1 MSYKKEFIVSKI
13 DTSKDNSSYVYV
25 SIYNNGHFYSSKR
38 QQGFPENPFGVAAIP
53 ITSLDDLKNLP
64 KKISDAIESAVGGDR
79 NNMSSES
86 TTFKMNVREFEE
98 LGIKKGDKVTL
109 EINISNNNDI
119 VA

>member
-1 MSYKKEFIVSKI
+1 M
-13 DTSKDNSSYVYV
+13 
-25 SIYNNGHFYSSKR
+25 
-38 QQGFPENPFGVAAIP
+38 
-53 ITSLDDLKNLP
+53 DDLKNLP
-64 KKISDAIESAVGGDR
+64 KKISDAVESAFGGDR
-79 NNMSSES
+79 NKMSSES

>member
-13 DTSKDNSSYVYV
+13 ETSEDNSSYVYV
-25 SIYNNGHFYSSKR
+25 SIYTNSHFSPTKR
-38 QQGFPENPFGVAAIP
+38 QQGFPEIPFGVAAIS

-64 KKISDAIESAVGGDR
+64 KKISDTIENAFGGDR

-86 TTFKMNVREFEE
+86 NTFKMNVKEFEE

>member
-1 MSYKKEFIVSKI
+1 MFMYRSILIAIFLLL
-13 DTSKDNSSYVYV
+13 KDNKV
-25 SIYNNGHFYSSKR
+25 SPKTH
-38 QQGFPENPFGVAAIP
+38 FGVAAIP

-64 KKISDAIESAVGGDR
+64 KKISDAIESAFGGDR

-119 VA
+119 VV